1 MLASAYARTAIKSVL
16 ALSAWA
22 AVHSLLATSRVK
34 RRARARLGARRSDA
48 LYRLGY
54 TAVAGLSL
62 AVLVRYQWTL
72 PDRRLYTVRGP
83 LRAVML
89 GGQALS
95 LLAVVAGGLRVGVG
109 KFPGLTQAWEY
120 VRGGPISP
128 GPVSQ
133 HPPPKPGDDRP
144 NWGGPYRLSRHPLNY
159 FVLTI
164 YWFSPVMTVKWAAVG
179 VVTAVYMVLGSVH
192 EGRLLL
198 EAYGDRY
205 LRYREEVPHF
215 LVPVGRWLGR

>member
-1 MLASAYARTAIKSVL
+1 MLSSVYAMSAIKSAL
-16 ALSAWA
+16 ALSTWA

-48 LYRLGY
+48 MYRLGY
-54 TAVAGLSL
+54 NLFAGLSL

-95 LLAVVAGGLRVGVG
+95 LLAVVAGALRVGAG
-109 KFPGLTQAWEY
+109 MFPGFTQLGEY
-120 VRGGPISP
+120 LRGRPISP

-133 HPPPKPGDDRP
+133 HPPPQRGKDRP
-144 NWGGPYRLSRHPLNY
+144 NWGGPYKLSRHPLNY
-159 FVLTI
+159 FILTI

-192 EGRLLL
+192 EGRLLR

-215 LVPVGRWLGR
+215 LLPVGRWLGR